1 MNHMQNQEWKRRAI
15 GLPHGMRPDW
25 PPYAFAIVA
34 GIVVAVI
41 LSLAGMWLA
50 NLPTALF

>member
-1 MNHMQNQEWKRRAI
+1 MQNQEWKRRAI

-34 GIVVAVI
+34 GIAVAVI